1 MRGLGGS
8 EAGMFFDGG
17 VVVVVGGA
25 KENMVPLLCQ
35 GMPLTEGWVLFGDRE
50 PCRRGLKMMDL
61 PRWSTSRPPPPP
73 PPLRSCALSLLSR

>member
-1 MRGLGGS
+1 MEGGR
-8 EAGMFFDGG
+8 
-17 VVVVVGGA
+17 A

-61 PRWSTSRPPPPP
+61 PRWPTSRPCC
-73 PPLRSCALSLLSR
+73 RCHRAAARCHFSLANYVSKVAPGRGMESTA